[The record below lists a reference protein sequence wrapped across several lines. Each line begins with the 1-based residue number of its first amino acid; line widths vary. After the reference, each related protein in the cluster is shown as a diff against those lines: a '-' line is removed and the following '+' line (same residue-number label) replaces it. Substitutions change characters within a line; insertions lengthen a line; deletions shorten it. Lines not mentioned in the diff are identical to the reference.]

1 MTSNQGYYS
10 SNKRNL
16 GTSRALFEKVILFLV
31 AGFLLQL
38 VLPWWGMLIS
48 CFFIALF
55 TFDKQGNNFFA
66 AFLGIFLLWFGF
78 AFWIDFQ
85 NDQILSQ
92 RIIQLF
98 PLPKSSFL
106 LIFITG
112 LVGGLAGSVAA
123 MAGTQTGVFIFK
135 GKRKV

>member
-10 SNKRNL
+10 NSKRDR
-16 GTSRALFEKVILFLV
+16 GTSRALIEKAILFLV
-31 AGFLLQL
+31 VGLILQL

-55 TFDKQGNNFFA
+55 TFDKQGNNFLA
-66 AFLGIFLLWFGF
+66 AFLGIFLLWFCF

-92 RIIQLF
+92 RVIQLF

-112 LVGGLAGSVAA
+112 LVGGIAGGVAA
-123 MAGTQTGVFIFK
+123 MAGTQTGVVIFR
-135 GKRKV
+135 GKRNV

>member
-1 MTSNQGYYS
+1 MTNNQGYYS
-10 SNKRNL
+10 SSKRNR
-16 GTSRALFEKVILFLV
+16 GTSRAVFEKALLFLV
-31 AGFLLQL
+31 VGLVLQL
-38 VLPWWGMLIS
+38 FLPWWVMLIS

-66 AFLGIFLLWFGF
+66 AFLGIFLLWFCF

-92 RIIQLF
+92 RVIQLF

-112 LVGGLAGSVAA
+112 LVGGIAGGVAA
-123 MAGTQTGVFIFK
+123 MAGTQTGLLIFRN
-135 GKRKV
+135 KRKD